1 MASFPSAPLPSN
13 VIEEKKDEL
22 VGKEPPKEVDKTKKK
37 RRTREM
43 GNYSRMLITRKL
55 SVNIVYIGSNI
66 KQTLEKILSK
76 NIEGKCVVEGY
87 IKSNSINILTYSSG
101 LIVENNIL
109 FDIAFEC
116 DVCAPVEG
124 MHVNCISKNITK
136 AGIRAETDETP
147 STMVIFIA
155 RDHHYTS
162 KYFADIK
169 PEQNI
174 KVKIIGQRFELND
187 KYISVIA
194 ELIEP
199 REEKIKKKKKPR
211 IVINN
216 A

>member
-1 MASFPSAPLPSN
+1 MDTLPSAPLPSN
-13 VIEEKKDEL
+13 VTEEKKDEMA
-22 VGKEPPKEVDKTKKK
+22 GIVDKTKNK
-37 RRTREM
+37 RRPREM
-43 GNYSRMLITRKL
+43 GNYSKMLITRKL
-55 SVNIVYIGSNI
+55 SVNYIHIGSNI

-101 LIVENNIL
+101 LIVENNVL

-116 DVCAPVEG
+116 DVCTPVEG
-124 MHVNCISKNITK
+124 MHINCISKNITK
-136 AGIRAETDETP
+136 AGIRAETDESP
-147 STMVIFIA
+147 SPMIIFIA

-162 KYFADIK
+162 KYFADII
-169 PEQNI
+169 PEQKI

-211 IVINN
+211 IVINDEQ
-216 A
+216 